1 MMIPDSS
8 SYVWVSSHMGFL
20 HASKFAFF
28 VVMVEK
34 VVYMLENRVVFFMQ
48 TDADTVRGSFINPRS
63 AQAIC

>member
-1 MMIPDSS
+1 
-8 SYVWVSSHMGFL
+8 MGFL

-28 VVMVEK
+28 VVMVEE

-48 TDADTVRGSFINPRS
+48 TDADTVRGSFINSRS